1 MSEVYVVTMP
11 ELGWDCVVG
20 VFDAD
25 SVSLKSLEEV
35 FPEGEYVIHGEYA
48 PEKDLIDYQEAEE

>member
-20 VFDAD
+20 VFNAD
-25 SVSLKSLEEV
+25 SVSQAKLEEV
-35 FPEGEYVIHGEYA
+35 FNSEEYVIHGPYNV
-48 PEKDLIDYQEAEE
+48 EKDTFEFED